1 MRAVPPDPARWPQP
15 LDLPPFDQLAGLRGL
30 CALPGFP
37 EPGAL
42 DPWLAATWPT
52 ELGPAP
58 VFVDQATLADGLHFE
73 ARIGERGLIST
84 RARNWHDFYSATA
97 WMRFPRVKAAL
108 NRLQCIDLAAPRPAP
123 EPGRPPQPRTRR
135 QQSLTHVDE
144 AGLFVASTDSALLD
158 LLEAHDW
165 PGLFGDV
172 EAWSG
177 PIPRIEC
184 RVFGHALY
192 ELLMDPHL
200 TLAGKAILVEVPA
213 DWFTRPAAAR
223 EAALDRAIANALQ
236 HDALAADPKDPP
248 SLPISGIPGWR
259 PGNTD
264 PEFLRTAP
272 CFRPKPEGRQY
283 RARLRLSPT

>member
-1 MRAVPPDPARWPQP
+1 MRAVPPCPSRWPQP
-15 LDLPPFDQLAGLRGL
+15 LTPPPFDQLATLAGL
-30 CALPGFP
+30 CALPEFP
-37 EPGAL
+37 APAAL
-42 DPWLAATWPT
+42 DPWLAAVWPA

-58 VFVDQATLADGLHFE
+58 RFVDQASLADGLHFE

-84 RARNWHDFYSATA
+84 RSLNWHDFYSATA

-108 NRLQCIDLAAPRPAP
+108 NRLQCIDLAAPRPPP

-144 AGLFVASTDSALLD
+144 AGLFVASHDLALLER
-158 LLEAHDW
+158 LEAHDW
-165 PGLFGDV
+165 SALFGDIA
-172 EAWSG
+172 AWAG
-177 PIPRIEC
+177 PAPRIEC

-200 TLAGKAILVEVPA
+200 TLAGKAILVEVPT
-213 DWFTRPAAAR
+213 DWFARRTADR
-223 EAALDRAIANALQ
+223 EATLDRAIAAALL
-236 HDALAADPKDPP
+236 HDGLAADPRDLP
-248 SLPISGIPGWR
+248 SLPLSGIPGWR

-264 PEFLRTAP
+264 PEFLSTAP

-283 RARLRLSPT
+283 RARLRLG